1 MKGYISLAI
10 GCQDLRELK
19 GEMTN
24 RVLLRRKREK
34 APRLTSLIGI
44 EATKGP
50 RTP

>member
-24 RVLLRRKREK
+24 RALLCLKHEK
-34 APRLTSLIGI
+34 APRLTPLIGI
-44 EATKGP
+44 EGTKGP